1 MFLVACY
8 ATLHVTMSV
17 RRSVGGQFAFLAFF
31 AILLLLPTS
40 TRLGELCI
48 RPCFYSFFIILYE
61 KCASDRTT
69 LSLALVFGYK
79 EYRIPKSPLRT
90 LRQWEPYSGNCSI
103 SISFK
108 LSPDVPSSLLRP
120 FKLPLRHFWM
130 PPKALMATS
139 ETLPGL
145 LEAL

>member
-1 MFLVACY
+1 M
-8 ATLHVTMSV
+8 
-17 RRSVGGQFAFLAFF
+17 
-31 AILLLLPTS
+31 
-40 TRLGELCI
+40 
-48 RPCFYSFFIILYE
+48 
-61 KCASDRTT
+61 
-69 LSLALVFGYK
+69 SLAPTFGYK
-79 EYRIPKSPLRT
+79 EYCIPKTQSRT
-90 LRQWEPYSGNCSI
+90 FGQWEPYSGNCSI
-103 SISFK
+103 FISFT